1 MYLGRDGRGDAQGR
15 HVLNG
20 IWLRRFFRRGYALAL
35 TMGAGAVLLACWF
48 QFSSLSAIEQIR
60 QRLDFLVFDFRFSVM
75 PLQRPEV
82 GHEIVIIDIDEKSL
96 REQGRWPWSRARVA
110 ELITQLADLGAVV
123 VAFDIVFAEPERNL
137 AEELAGHLA
146 EQGAINP
153 VQSQWLDTV
162 ADQVDFD
169 RRLAESLGATDVV
182 LAYFLQVD
190 RDTRVGKLPPP
201 VYALSPEQAQRL
213 GMPPMRGYTTSLP
226 SLQSGAITAGAV
238 SIDPDLDGVIRR
250 APLLL
255 RYGDGL
261 YPSLSLAAAQAYLFA
276 DSVDIQLES
285 HGDTDAIASIRL
297 TQETTYT
304 DAQGRVIVPYRGP
317 RGSFP
322 YISATDVLEG
332 RLAAES
338 LDSVIALVGTS
349 AVGLADLRSTPLQR
363 NFPGVEIH
371 ANVLDGILSK
381 DIPARPDW
389 WQGATLILLIGTGLF
404 LAVLFPFLTPVWM
417 TLVAF
422 ATLAGVVG
430 VNFYLWQQQLLDL
443 PLASSLMLV
452 MVLSTVNLVIG
463 FLRENVHRRML
474 KSMFDQ
480 YVPPAHIDSMM
491 DSSGSESSFLGESR
505 HMSVLFSDIR
515 SFTTISENLS
525 AVKLKELL
533 NLYFTPITETIFNH
547 QGTIDKYVGDMVM
560 AFWGAPL
567 EDHRHA
573 EHAIAAALEM
583 LAITE
588 RLKSDLAAR
597 GLPEIRVGI
606 GINSGDMNV
615 GDMGSTFRRAYT
627 VLGDAVNL
635 GSRLEGLTKYYGVQ
649 LLVGDDTRREAENCY
664 AFRLV
669 DRIQVKGK
677 EEAVLAWEPVAPRTA
692 LSRIDADRLERFH
705 AALEQYRAREWDA
718 AESALR
724 QLAAEEPTRLLYGI
738 YRSRIQAHRAKG
750 VPDAWDGTFRHTSK

>member
-1 MYLGRDGRGDAQGR
+1 MIGA
-15 HVLNG
+15 V
-20 IWLRRFFRRGYALAL
+20 LRRFFRRGRGLPQVL
-35 TMGAGAVLLACWF
+35 GVGAVLLACWF
-48 QFSSLSAIEQIR
+48 QFSSLPAVEQLR

-82 GHEIVIIDIDEKSL
+82 GHEIVIIDIDELSL
-96 REQGRWPWSRARVA
+96 REQGRWPWSRGRVA
-110 ELITQLADLGAVV
+110 ELVTALADLGVV
-123 VAFDIVFAEPERNL
+123 VIAFDIVFAEPERNL
-137 AEELAGHLA
+137 ARELAGHLA
-146 EQGAINP
+146 GDSSMTPARAA
-153 VQSQWLDTV
+153 WLDD
-162 ADQVDFD
+162 AAGKVDFD
-169 RRLAESLGATDVV
+169 ARLAGALGATDVV
-182 LAYFLQVD
+182 LAYFLQAE
-190 RDTRVGKLPPP
+190 RETRVGELPPP
-201 VYALSPEQAQRL
+201 VYALDPSQAQRL
-213 GMPPMRGYTTSLP
+213 AMPAMRGYTASLP
-226 SLQSGAITAGAV
+226 QLQEGAITAGSV

-276 DSVDIQLES
+276 DTVDIQIES
-285 HGDTDAIASIRL
+285 HGDVDAIASIRL

-304 DAQGRVIVPYRGP
+304 DAEGRVIVPYRGQ
-317 RGSFP
+317 RGSFR
-322 YISATDVLEG
+322 YISASDVLEG
-332 RLAAES
+332 RLPAGA

-349 AVGLADLRSTPLQR
+349 AIGLADLRSTPLQR

-389 WQGATLILLIGTGLF
+389 WQGATVVLLLSTGF
-404 LAVLFPFLTPVWM
+404 LLMVLLPFLSPAWM
-417 TLVAF
+417 TIIAF
-422 ATLAGVVG
+422 AMLAGVIG
-430 VNFYLWQQQLLDL
+430 ANFYLWQAHLLDL
-443 PLASSLMLV
+443 PLASSVLLV
-452 MVLSTVNLVIG
+452 MALSTINVVVG
-463 FLRENVHRRML
+463 FLRENVQRRML
-474 KSMFDQ
+474 KTMFDQ

-505 HMSVLFSDIR
+505 NMSVLFSDIR

-525 AVKLKELL
+525 AVQLKEML
-533 NLYFTPITETIFNH
+533 NLYFTPITEAIFNH

-567 EDHRHA
+567 DDPDHAVHA
-573 EHAIAAALEM
+573 VTAAFEM
-583 LAITE
+583 LQITE
-588 RLKSDLAAR
+588 KLKPTLAGR

-635 GSRLEGLTKYYGVQ
+635 GSRLEGLTKFYGVQ
-649 LLVGDDTRREAENCY
+649 LLVGDETRRAAEQAY

-677 EEAVLAWEPVAPRTA
+677 EEAILAWEPVARRDELDEAT
-692 LSRIDADRLERFH
+692 ADRLQRFH
-705 AALEQYRAREWDA
+705 AALERYRVRDWDG
-718 AESALR
+718 AEQALR
-724 QLAAEEPTRLLYGI
+724 ALASEEPGRLLYGI
-738 YRSRIQAHRAKG
+738 YLSRIQQHREKG
-750 VPDAWDGTFRHTSK
+750 VADQWDGTYRHTSK